1 MEETQNLRS
10 VFSSAKED
18 KASLDS
24 RGDTTTE
31 TYRDLVNATIAKFQE
46 CQRQVSIV
54 SLFSSN
60 ESIDDLSTE
69 DIQYDALLDLVI
81 VVVMLIMLRYMTL
94 EYHLAELIQRTLSSD
109 REAVLRRALEQYE
122 IFLNRLDEYELLSA
136 GDKKLFAQYMANP
149 TTFTLAP
156 ANDAAA
162 RRDIKVRRFREE
174 KELKQKLE
182 YLARNETK
190 LQSDEEDTRKLYLAE
205 LQLYTHQ
212 TFQALDLL
220 MQELKM
226 LSMMRN
232 APPPSNPQP
241 DDPRER
247 SNLGGVNYSDRVDP
261 SLSQLLNGGRNGP
274 ILNSRGKPMQPFTLL
289 DRRTQLQQGVFRS
302 GHNLPTMTIDE
313 YLEEEKRRGNVV
325 QGGEQ
330 SIPDID
336 PDDFDKADE
345 ETMKARAWDEYVEAN
360 PKGSGNT
367 LNRG

>member
-162 RRDIKVRRFREE
+162 RRYIKVRRFREE

-182 YLARNETK
+182 
-190 LQSDEEDTRKLYLAE
+190 
-205 LQLYTHQ
+205 
-212 TFQALDLL
+212 
-220 MQELKM
+220 
-226 LSMMRN
+226 
-232 APPPSNPQP
+232 
-241 DDPRER
+241 
-247 SNLGGVNYSDRVDP
+247 V
-261 SLSQLLNGGRNGP
+261 
-274 ILNSRGKPMQPFTLL
+274 GKRP
-289 DRRTQLQQGVFRS
+289 
-302 GHNLPTMTIDE
+302 
-313 YLEEEKRRGNVV
+313 
-325 QGGEQ
+325 
-330 SIPDID
+330 
-336 PDDFDKADE
+336 
-345 ETMKARAWDEYVEAN
+345 
-360 PKGSGNT
+360 
-367 LNRG
+367 

>member
-1 MEETQNLRS
+1 
-10 VFSSAKED
+10 
-18 KASLDS
+18 
-24 RGDTTTE
+24 
-31 TYRDLVNATIAKFQE
+31 
-46 CQRQVSIV
+46 
-54 SLFSSN
+54 
-60 ESIDDLSTE
+60 
-69 DIQYDALLDLVI
+69 
-81 VVVMLIMLRYMTL
+81 
-94 EYHLAELIQRTLSSD
+94 
-109 REAVLRRALEQYE
+109 
-122 IFLNRLDEYELLSA
+122 
-136 GDKKLFAQYMANP
+136 
-149 TTFTLAP
+149 
-156 ANDAAA
+156 
-162 RRDIKVRRFREE
+162 
-174 KELKQKLE
+174 
-182 YLARNETK
+182 
-190 LQSDEEDTRKLYLAE
+190 
-205 LQLYTHQ
+205 
-212 TFQALDLL
+212 

-330 SIPDID
+330 SGIIPDID

>member
-1 MEETQNLRS
+1 MEEPTSLRS
-10 VFSSAKED
+10 LFSSAKDD
-18 KASLDS
+18 KTSLES
-24 RGDTTTE
+24 RGDTNSE
-31 TYRDLVNATIAKFQE
+31 SYRDLVNATITKFQE
-46 CQRQVSIV
+46 CQRQVGIV

-60 ESIDDLSTE
+60 ESLDDLSTG
-69 DIQYDALLDLVI
+69 DIQ
-81 VVVMLIMLRYMTL
+81 YMTL
-94 EYHLAELIQRTLSSD
+94 EYHLAELTQRAATSD
-109 REAVLRRALEQYE
+109 REAVLRQALEQYE
-122 IFLNRLDEYELLSA
+122 KFLTRLDEYELLSG
-136 GDKKLFAQYMANP
+136 GDKRLFVQYMANP

-156 ANDAAA
+156 TSDAAT

-182 YLARNETK
+182 YLSRNEAS
-190 LQSDEEDTRKLYLAE
+190 LQSDDDDTRRLYLAE

-220 MQELKM
+220 MQELEM

-232 APPPSNPQP
+232 APPPIQAPP
-241 DDPRER
+241 DDPRQR
-247 SNLGGVNYSDRVDP
+247 SNLGGANYSDRVDP
-261 SLSQLLNGGRNGP
+261 SLSQLLKGGRNGP

-289 DRRTQLQQGVFRS
+289 DRRQQLQQGVFRS

-313 YLEEEKRRGNVV
+313 YLDEEKRRGNVV

-330 SIPDID
+330 SGIIAEID
-336 PDDFDKADE
+336 QDDHDAVDK
-345 ETMKARAWDEYVEAN
+345 ETMKARNWDEYVEAN